1 MINYDSSKSDDGLMN
16 KKNFALIGASGYIAP
31 RHVKAIKDNGGDLL
45 ALLDPH
51 DSVGYIDQFFPNASY
66 FKETERL
73 DRHLDR
79 LKRKNTPVDYVS
91 VCSPNYLHDAHIR
104 LSLRNGCNVI
114 CEKPLVLKNEH
125 IDALEVLEKETNRK
139 IYTILQLRYHPTILQ
154 LKNQIQQNPNKTYEI
169 DLKYITPRGKWYD
182 FSWKSDFDKSGGV
195 VTNIGI
201 HFFDM
206 LLWIFGEVKDF
217 EVKNTPRSSKGTLI
231 LEKAKVNYY
240 LSLDEKDLPWTEW
253 KPYRSIKINN
263 QELEFSNGF
272 TDLHIKS
279 YEEILNGNGFRLED
293 VRPVIKLVEKL
304 KV

>member
-1 MINYDSSKSDDGLMN
+1 MN
-16 KKNFALIGASGYIAP
+16 KKNFALIGASGYIDP
-31 RHVKAIKDNGGDLL
+31 RHVKAIKSNGGDLL

-154 LKNQIQQNPNKTYEI
+154 LKNQIQQNPDKTYEI

-217 EVKNTPRSSKGTLI
+217 EVKNSTRNSKGTLI

-263 QELEFSNGF
+263 QELEFSSGF

>member
-1 MINYDSSKSDDGLMN
+1 MN

-31 RHVKAIKDNGGDLL
+31 RHVQAIKSNGGDLL

-125 IDALEVLEKETNRK
+125 IDALEVLEKETNKK

-154 LKNQIQQNPNKTYEI
+154 LKNQIQQNPDKIYEI

-182 FSWKSDFDKSGGV
+182 FSWKSDFVKSGGV

-217 EVKNTPRSSKGTLI
+217 EVKNSTRNSKGTLI

-263 QELEFSNGF
+263 QELEFSSGF

>member
-1 MINYDSSKSDDGLMN
+1 MKNIKKWGYKGMN

-125 IDALEVLEKETNRK
+125 IDALEVLEKETNKK

-154 LKNQIQQNPNKTYEI
+154 LKNQIQQNPDKTYEI
-169 DLKYITPRGKWYD
+169 DLNYITPRGKWYD
-182 FSWKSDFDKSGGV
+182 FSWKSDFGKSGGV

-217 EVKNTPRSSKGTLI
+217 EVKNSSRSSKGTLI
-231 LEKAKVNYY
+231 LKKAKVNYY

-263 QELEFSNGF
+263 QELEFGSGF

>member
-1 MINYDSSKSDDGLMN
+1 MN

-31 RHVKAIKDNGGDLL
+31 RHVQAIKSNGGDLL

-154 LKNQIQQNPNKTYEI
+154 LKNQIQQNPYKTYEI
-169 DLKYITPRGKWYD
+169 DLNYITPRGKWYD

-217 EVKNTPRSSKGTLI
+217 EVKNSTRNSKGTLI

-263 QELEFSNGF
+263 QELEFSSGF